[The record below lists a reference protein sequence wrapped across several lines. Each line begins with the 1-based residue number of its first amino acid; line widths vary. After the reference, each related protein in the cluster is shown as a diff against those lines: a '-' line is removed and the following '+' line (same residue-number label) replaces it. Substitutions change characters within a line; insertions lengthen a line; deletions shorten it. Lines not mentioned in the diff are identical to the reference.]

1 MMPGKASIRVFIR
14 SRWALIIS
22 VAVLIIALVIG
33 SYLRYYPVINAERW
47 GYGPTL
53 QELDPYSE
61 YWIAEHLL
69 KHGLG
74 YFADLTRANPVT
86 HIFWYP
92 WGRDF
97 TYTEPPMLSMF
108 SVITYYVAHAINPSL
123 SLYVW
128 MVYLPILFFIMTA
141 LGIYFAARE
150 LWGDLPAAVAALT
163 AALIFVSRHQ
173 AGFTVK
179 YAIGLAFLFPAI
191 YFHVRAWKRGSYV
204 SAVLAGIFLALT
216 ALSWAGFNVL
226 LGVIAIQAMLL
237 PLIRKV
243 TKNDILMLF
252 VEFVPVTAAIMGT
265 PFYKGIHYIYASVGI
280 VIPASLVMLLIAY
293 GLQRLSE
300 RKEIVLTLPLLRKY
314 KVIYFMLIVLI
325 AVGGLAA
332 VTTGAIV
339 IRGKALFALG
349 LRGLVHGIPTTVQE
363 YVAPSASALITSEG
377 GALIISLIMLVYM
390 LYRVLFKRD
399 VSYLFILILLA
410 ASLYTAAHLSYFIPY
425 NNYVVSLTSACFL
438 GVLIN
443 RVMSKGFKR
452 EWFIDIIAL
461 VLVIIYTIAIIAQ
474 GVMVWAPI
482 YKSQSPMIIN
492 SGIGV
497 SANAPAWLDALNWI
511 RNNAPNGSV
520 CVAWWDYGYWI
531 SVVGHCASVA
541 DGATLNGTQ
550 ITLLAK
556 ALTGTEEK
564 AYKIFTRD
572 FHIRP
577 DRLYFITYEVYLVDE
592 RRGYVYMGPVVA
604 GTSLIG
610 ADAAKGIAAIYKIA
624 GRKPPVYMY
633 TYAPYYGSRMQ
644 VAVGLPDWTNKSLQN
659 ALLFKVLLNTA
670 YVVWGNA
677 GFKVAFLYKNPANPP
692 VLPKPNMTIFKPV
705 YIGISRVTTN
715 LYVVVSVYGVKGV
728 V

>member
-1 MMPGKASIRVFIR
+1 MMSGKTSVKAFIR
-14 SRWALIIS
+14 SRWTLIIS
-22 VAVLIIALVIG
+22 VAVLIIALVVG

-69 KHGLG
+69 KNGIG
-74 YFADLTRANPVT
+74 YFAELTRANPVT

-108 SVITYYVAHAINPSL
+108 SVITYYIAHAINPSL
-123 SLYVW
+123 TLYVW
-128 MVYLPILFFIMTA
+128 MVYLPILFFIMAA
-141 LGIYFAARE
+141 LGIYFTARE

-179 YAIGLAFLFPAI
+179 YAIGLAFLFPAV

-204 SAVLAGIFLALT
+204 SSVIAGIFLALT

-226 LGVIAIQAMLL
+226 LGVIAIQAILL

-243 TKNDILMLF
+243 TKEDILMLF
-252 VEFVPVTAAIMGT
+252 VELVPVTAAILGT

-300 RKEIVLTLPLLRKY
+300 KKEVVLSLPLLRRY

-325 AVGGLAA
+325 VVGGLAA
-332 VTTGAIV
+332 ITTGAIV

-349 LRGLVHGIPTTVQE
+349 LRGLVRGIPTTVQE
-363 YVAPSASALITSEG
+363 YAAPSASALITSEG
-377 GALIISLIMLVYM
+377 GALVISLIMLVYM

-399 VSYLFILILLA
+399 ISYLFILILLA

-443 RVMSKGFKR
+443 RIMSKGFKR
-452 EWFIDIIAL
+452 EWFIDMIAL

-474 GVMVWAPI
+474 GVMVWAPM
-482 YKSQSPMIIN
+482 YRSQSPMIIN

-497 SANAPAWLDALNWI
+497 NANAPAWLDTLNWI
-511 RNNAPNGSV
+511 RNNVPNGSV

-556 ALTGTEEK
+556 ALTGTEKE
-564 AYKIFTRD
+564 AYRIFTKD

-624 GRKPPVYMY
+624 GRHPPVYMY
-633 TYAPYYGSRMQ
+633 TYSPYYGSRMQ
-644 VAVGLPDWTNKSLQN
+644 VAVGLPDWTNKTLQN

-677 GFKVAFLYKNPANPP
+677 GMKVAFLYKNPSNPP

>member
-1 MMPGKASIRVFIR
+1 MVSKTSMKSLIR
-14 SRWALIIS
+14 SRWTLIVS
-22 VAVLIIALVIG
+22 VTILIIALIVG

-69 KHGLG
+69 KNGLG
-74 YFADLTRANPVT
+74 YFTELTRANPVT

-108 SVITYYVAHAINPSL
+108 SVVTYYIAHAINPSL
-123 SLYVW
+123 SLYAW
-128 MVYLPILFFIMTA
+128 MVYLPILFFIMAT
-141 LGIYFAARE
+141 LGIYFTARE
-150 LWGDLPAAVAALT
+150 LWGDLPAAIAALT
-163 AALIFVSRHQ
+163 AALMFVSRHQ

-191 YFHVRAWKRGSYV
+191 YFHVRAWKRGSYI

-226 LGVIAIQAMLL
+226 LGVIVIQAVLL
-237 PLIRKV
+237 PLIRKI
-243 TKNDILMLF
+243 TKKDILMLF
-252 VEFVPVTAAIMGT
+252 VEFIPVTAAIVGT
-265 PFYKGIHYIYASVGI
+265 PFYRGVHYIYGSVGI

-300 RKEIVLTLPLLRKY
+300 KKEVVLTLPLLRRY
-314 KVIYFMLIVLI
+314 KVVYSILIVLI
-325 AVGGLAA
+325 VVGGLVAI
-332 VTTGAIV
+332 TTGVIV
-339 IRGKALFALG
+339 IKGKALFALG
-349 LRGLVHGIPTTVQE
+349 LRGLVRGIPTTVQE
-363 YVAPSASALITSEG
+363 YATPTPSALIMSEG
-377 GALIISLIMLVYM
+377 GALIISLVMLVYM
-390 LYRVLFKRD
+390 FYKVLFKRD

-410 ASLYTAAHLSYFIPY
+410 TSLYATVHLSYFIPY
-425 NNYVVSLTSACFL
+425 NNYVVALTSACFS

-443 RVMSKGFKR
+443 RVLNKGFRR
-452 EWFIDIIAL
+452 EWFINVVAL
-461 VLVIIYTIAIIAQ
+461 VLVVIYTIAVIAQ
-474 GVMVWAPI
+474 GVIVWAPM
-482 YKSQSPMIIN
+482 YRSQSPMIIN

-497 SANAPAWLDALNWI
+497 SADAPAWLDALNWV

-541 DGATLNGTQ
+541 DGATLNSTQ

-556 ALTGTEEK
+556 ALTGTEEE
-564 AYKIFTRD
+564 AYKIFTKD
-572 FHIRP
+572 FRIRP
-577 DRLYFITYEVYLVDE
+577 DRLYFIAYEVYLVDE
-592 RRGYVYMGPVVA
+592 RRGYVYPGPVVA
-604 GTSLIG
+604 GSSLIG

-624 GRKPPVYMY
+624 GRQPPVYMY

-644 VAVGLPDWTNKSLQN
+644 VAVGLPDWTNKTLQN

-670 YVVWGNA
+670 YVVWGKA
-677 GFKVAFLYKNPANPP
+677 GFKVAFLYKNPTNPP
-692 VLPKPNMTIFKPV
+692 ILPKPSMTIFEPV
-705 YIGISRVTTN
+705 YVGVSRVTTN